1 MDTGP
6 ATGARLQSQDS
17 RTGRTVVKE
26 LLLLILLLALSVPGY
41 AQDARAI
48 RKRADQLYKAGEY
61 TLALPLY
68 RSYID
73 LRPRDIDVQMALAAC
88 EIEAGLPEQA
98 AGRLQYVERESK
110 RKKPGLFR
118 LQARALHLSGRFSE
132 AAEAYKKY
140 LRTTGRKDPLRSSM
154 AAELLRC
161 HSGIQLAASE
171 SLGLADNLGPSVN
184 SAYDDFMPV
193 LSPNNP
199 GRLYFSSKRSGG
211 SDMYSTE
218 LEQGAWSSPELF
230 LPALNGP
237 LYEYVAGIN
246 AEGSALAFFRGMRP
260 DSGALYI
267 DTFQLERSGNTPS
280 LLFDLP
286 MIPEQGDTDLFFY
299 NDTTI
304 LFSSRRLGG
313 FGGYD
318 LYITIKSNT
327 GWSAPEN
334 LGPRVNS
341 SYDDRSP
348 FLARDGRT
356 LYFSS
361 NRTASGGGYDVFKAI
376 YETDRLA
383 WSVPVNAGLPL
394 SSPGND
400 LGLRLTA
407 DGQRAYL
414 YSDRAGGSGG
424 YDIYMIY
431 LREARSEQL
440 LTGSSIEFIRNGEQ
454 QVMGE
459 TRQSAETPPPSPT
472 SPAATKIRLEPFF
485 IRESDQNISLPNR
498 IRLDSLAT
506 ILTRYPA
513 AQVEIRSYIPGT
525 GNRTFLLFASLQQA
539 ESFMNHFSERGV
551 AADRLSIK
559 GLGNQYPI
567 AQDSLDG
574 KPNPSALLLN
584 RRVEIQL
591 YGLPAEVLIEQVAP
605 PVSPVMQAEDGE
617 AFLRKVRGITYR
629 IQFASLRQMYA
640 GDLLESL
647 PDGCIERR
655 GDATASQYSVGLV
668 KRTSEALKLRE
679 RVVEAGFPDA
689 FIVAY
694 IDGKRIPKTA
704 ITQDLLEKYPDLK
717 NYVRYT
723 N

>member
-6 ATGARLQSQDS
+6 ATGVRLQSQDN
-17 RTGRTVVKE
+17 RTGLTVKG
-26 LLLLILLLALSVPGY
+26 LLILLLLLLLSVPGY

-48 RKRADQLYKAGEY
+48 RKRADQFYKAGEY
-61 TLALPLY
+61 TQALPLY

-73 LRPRDIDVQMALAAC
+73 LRPSDIEVQMTLAAC
-88 EIEAGLPEQA
+88 EIEAGLPDQA
-98 AGRLQYVERESK
+98 AGRLQYIERESK
-110 RKKPGLFR
+110 RKKPELFR
-118 LQARALHLSGRFSE
+118 LQARALHLSGRFGD

-140 LRTTGRKDPLRSSM
+140 LRTTGRKDPMRTAM

-161 HSGIQLAASE
+161 YSGIQLAGTE
-171 SLGLADNLGPSVN
+171 SLGLADNLGPAVN

-211 SDMYSTE
+211 SDMYMTE

-237 LYEYVAGIN
+237 HYEYVAGIN
-246 AEGSALAFFRGMRP
+246 TEGSALAFFRGMRP
-260 DSGALYI
+260 DSGVLYI
-267 DTFQLERSGNTPS
+267 DTFQLERPGNAPS

-286 MIPEQGDTDLFFY
+286 MVPEQGDTDLFFY
-299 NDTTI
+299 DDTTI

-318 LYITIKSNT
+318 LYVTTKSST

-334 LGPRVNS
+334 LGPGVNS

-361 NRTASGGGYDVFKAI
+361 NRTASSGGYDVFKTI
-376 YETDRLA
+376 YEVDRLA
-383 WSVPVNAGLPL
+383 WSVPVNAGTPL

-400 LGLRLTA
+400 LGLRLTS

-414 YSDRAGGSGG
+414 YSDRAGGFGG

-440 LTGSSIEFIRNGEQ
+440 LTGASIEFLRSGEAPA
-454 QVMGE
+454 
-459 TRQSAETPPPSPT
+459 TAETAQRTEAPVTSTSPT
-472 SPAATKIRLEPFF
+472 TANKIRLEPFF
-485 IRESDQNISLPNR
+485 IRESDQSISPPNR
-498 IRLDSLAT
+498 IKLDSLAT
-506 ILTRYPA
+506 ILNRYPT
-513 AQVEIRSYIPGT
+513 AQAEIRSHIPGT

-539 ESFMNHFSERGV
+539 ESFMNHLSERGV
-551 AADRLSIK
+551 APERLTIK

-591 YGLPAEVLIEQVAP
+591 YGLPGDVLVEQVTP
-605 PVSPVMQAEDGE
+605 PVSPVMQAEDNE
-617 AFLRKVRGITYR
+617 AFLRKSRGITYR
-629 IQFASLRQMYA
+629 VQFASLRQMYA
-640 GDLLESL
+640 GDLLENL

-655 GDATASQYSVGLV
+655 GEATASQYTVGLV
-668 KRTSEALKLRE
+668 KRTSEALKLKE

-694 IDGKRIPKTA
+694 LDGKRIPKTA